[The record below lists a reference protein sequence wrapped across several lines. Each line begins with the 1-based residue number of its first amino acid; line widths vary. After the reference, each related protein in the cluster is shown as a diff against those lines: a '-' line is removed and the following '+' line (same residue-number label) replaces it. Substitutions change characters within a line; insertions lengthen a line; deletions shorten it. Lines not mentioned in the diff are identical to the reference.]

1 MTAPGTG
8 PKRRGI
14 DCLLRPDRVEAA
26 LWRAHAARAD
36 PESGRRLFEHYRR
49 FAERLAAHQF
59 ARRRPG
65 NFDRGDVQ
73 QLAYEALLQ
82 AIDRFDP
89 GRGVPFEAYAR
100 IRINGHIGNGLAQAS
115 EAAAQYSYRQRAER
129 DRLRSLQEGAAQGE
143 ADPLAMLSSL
153 SASIAIGL
161 ILEEGAAGLEAI
173 PDPAPSAY
181 ETLAWNQLQAR
192 IHELLERLPEK
203 EAFVMRQHYRN
214 GASFQQIA
222 ALLGVTRGRVSQI
235 HRAALQRMRSLLA
248 RYA

>member
-129 DRLRSLQEGAAQGE
+129 DRLRSL
-143 ADPLAMLSSL
+143 
-153 SASIAIGL
+153 
-161 ILEEGAAGLEAI
+161 EEGAAGLEAI